1 VRTGSVNV
9 SVQGIYTVR
18 YNVTDGSGNAAQEYI
33 MRVFVRDITAPQ
45 IRLLGQPQVTVSV
58 FSSFTDLGVV
68 ATDESGVPPVITQTP
83 LFVNTNVTGQT
94 IIRYTATDA
103 SGNSASVDRTVN
115 VVDNV
120 APVITLVGPRVLTVM
135 RGQWYAEIDPGY
147 FVSDNY
153 DAPGDITL
161 VIDSMNY
168 NKELDGVYFI
178 YYNAIDRAGNRSEQM
193 FREVRLTPLTGIS
206 EMASANSIQVYPNPT
221 TGVLKIAGITNMQAK
236 VQVFD
241 MLGKLVHEQQLD
253 AHSSSINVRGIDAG
267 VYYISVIDGDKLK
280 STKITI
286 VK

>member
-1 VRTGSVNV
+1 
-9 SVQGIYTVR
+9 
-18 YNVTDGSGNAAQEYI
+18 

-45 IRLLGQPQVTVSV
+45 IRLLGQDRIEVPVFGRFEDPGVT
-58 FSSFTDLGVV
+58 
-68 ATDESGVPPVITQTP
+68 ATDESGVPPVISQSP

-103 SGNSASVDRTVN
+103 SGNRASVDRTVD
-115 VVDNV
+115 VVDKV

-153 DAPGDITL
+153 DAPGDIAL
-161 VIDSMNY
+161 VIDSIKY

-178 YYNAIDRAGNRSEQM
+178 YYNATDRAGNRSEQM
-193 FREVRLTPLTGIS
+193 FREVRLTPLTGIN
-206 EMASANSIQVYPNPT
+206 EMASAGSIQVYPNPT
-221 TGVLKIAGITNMQAK
+221 TGVFKIAGIANMQAK

-253 AHSSSINVRGIDAG
+253 GQSSSINVTGIDAG
-267 VYYISVIDGDKLK
+267 VYHISVIDGDKVK